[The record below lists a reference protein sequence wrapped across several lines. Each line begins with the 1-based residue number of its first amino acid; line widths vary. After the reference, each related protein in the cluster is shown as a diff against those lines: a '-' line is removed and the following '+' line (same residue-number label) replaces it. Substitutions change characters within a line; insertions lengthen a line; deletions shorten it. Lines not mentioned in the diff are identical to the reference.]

1 MQLPYRVRQVIY
13 YLRADRQSP
22 PELTPEVYALLT
34 EPMTQQFRILSPGD
48 QRHLLRV
55 YRYLKAC
62 GAQKDTVT
70 AGLIHDVGKGCMKC
84 NITVVDR
91 CAHVFLNRVMP
102 GPYRLFAARETAP
115 EALRSIHRLA
125 NHASRGALAAKQ
137 AGYNE
142 RVCWLI
148 RHHESG
154 GDPTDPELRL
164 LRAADDMAGPESDV
178 DPQ

>member
-1 MQLPYRVRQVIY
+1 M
-13 YLRADRQSP
+13 
-22 PELTPEVYALLT
+22 LTLDVCALLS
-34 EPMTQQFRILSPGD
+34 EPMAQQFRILSPGD

-55 YRYLKAC
+55 YRYLKAH
-62 GAQKDTVT
+62 GAHDDTVT

-84 NITVVDR
+84 NITVLDR
-91 CAHVFLNRVMP
+91 CAHVFFNRVVPP

-115 EALRSIHRLA
+115 KALRSVHRLA

-154 GDPTDPELRL
+154 GNPNDPELRL
-164 LRAADDMAGPESDV
+164 LRAADDTAGPEYEV
-178 DPQ
+178 DPR